1 MVRLLQSGLIKPEDM
16 ARKYANELF
25 ATESMLLAYPAARLH
40 PVQRPRAE
48 PSIGMRRRQKVK
60 SSC

>member
-25 ATESMLLAYPAARLH
+25 ATESMLLAHPAARLH
-40 PVQRPRAE
+40 PVQGHE
-48 PSIGMRRRQKVK
+48 QSRQ
-60 SSC
+60 